1 MLRMD
6 GSGRAQ
12 KGDGPVLP
20 CGAQAGKPVPS
31 RYTAAMDPIEDTPR
45 PRNRHIYLLPNLLT
59 TCGLFSGFYAILAA
73 ASGHFDHACIA
84 IFVAGVFDGVDGRV
98 ARLTGTSSEFGV
110 QYDSLADLV
119 SFGMAP
125 ALVMYHWALVS
136 MKLDGTAAGKLG
148 WAAAF
153 LYVACAALRLA
164 RFNTQVGVVD
174 KRWFIG
180 LNSPSSAALMSAFI
194 WAMSDWG
201 FSGVEYRYL
210 ATGLT
215 VACGL
220 LMVSRIRYT
229 SFKGDRKSERV
240 PFWVMVLIVGFL
252 VALMIDPPRVLLA
265 VAVAYALS
273 GPAYWLYGK
282 VRPRPAA

>member
-1 MLRMD
+1 MEPTND
-6 GSGRAQ
+6 AQ
-12 KGDGPVLP
+12 P
-20 CGAQAGKPVPS
+20 
-31 RYTAAMDPIEDTPR
+31 

-73 ASGHFDHACIA
+73 ASGHFDHACMA

-98 ARLTGTSSEFGV
+98 ARMTGTSSEFGV

-125 ALVMYHWALVS
+125 ALVMYHWALAGMAV
-136 MKLDGTAAGKLG
+136 DGNLAAKIG
-148 WAAAF
+148 WGAAF

-180 LNSPSSAALMSAFI
+180 LNSPSSAALMTGFVWS
-194 WAMSDWG
+194 MSDFG
-201 FSGVEYRYL
+201 YSGVEFRYL
-210 ATGLT
+210 AAGLT
-215 VACGL
+215 VLCGL

-229 SFKGDRKSERV
+229 SFKGERKNERV
-240 PFWVMVLIVGFL
+240 PFWVMLLIVIFL
-252 VALMIDPPRVLLA
+252 VALLIDTPRVLLA
-265 VAVAYALS
+265 VAVAYAVS
-273 GPAYWLYGK
+273 GPLYWLWT
-282 VRPRPAA
+282 RARHARPAA

>member
-1 MLRMD
+1 ME
-6 GSGRAQ
+6 
-12 KGDGPVLP
+12 
-20 CGAQAGKPVPS
+20 PS
-31 RYTAAMDPIEDTPR
+31 DDIQR
-45 PRNRHIYLLPNLLT
+45 PRSRHIYLLPNLLT

-73 ASGHFDHACIA
+73 ASGHFEHACLA
-84 IFVAGVFDGVDGRV
+84 VFVAGVFDGVDGRV
-98 ARLTGTSSEFGV
+98 ARMTGTSSEFGV

-125 ALVMYHWALVS
+125 ALVMYHWALVD
-136 MKLDGTAAGKLG
+136 MKADGALAGKFG

-180 LNSPSSAALMSAFI
+180 LNSPSSAALM
-194 WAMSDWG
+194 MG
-201 FSGVEYRYL
+201 FVWSMEDFGYSGDSLRY
-210 ATGLT
+210 AAAALT

-229 SFKGDRKSERV
+229 SFKGDKSNERV
-240 PFWVMVLIVGFL
+240 PFWVMLLIVGFL
-252 VALMIDPPRVLLA
+252 VALLIATPQVLLT
-265 VAVAYALS
+265 VAAAYALS
-273 GPAYWLYGK
+273 GPLYWLWTKRGRRK
-282 VRPRPAA
+282 A

>member
-1 MLRMD
+1 MFYLAPAPAGKSG
-6 GSGRAQ
+6 GSG
-12 KGDGPVLP
+12 
-20 CGAQAGKPVPS
+20 
-31 RYTAAMDPIEDTPR
+31 YTAGMEPTNASPT

-73 ASGHFDHACIA
+73 ASGNFDQACIA
-84 IFVAGVFDGVDGRV
+84 VFVAGVFDGVDGRV

-136 MKLDGTAAGKLG
+136 MRTDGPLAGKLG

-180 LNSPSSAALMSAFI
+180 LNSPSAAAVMTAFV
-194 WAMSDWG
+194 WAMNDFG
-201 FSGVEYRYL
+201 YTGDTLRYA
-210 ATGLT
+210 ATALT

-220 LMVSRIRYT
+220 LMVSRLRYT
-229 SFKGDRKSERV
+229 SFKGDSKNDRV
-240 PFWVMVLIVGFL
+240 PFWVMLLIVGFL
-252 VALMIDPPRVLLA
+252 VALLIDPSRVLLT
-265 VAVAYALS
+265 VAVAYAVS
-273 GPAYWLYGK
+273 GPLYWLWHRARRK
-282 VRPRPAA
+282 HPA

>member
-1 MLRMD
+1 ME
-6 GSGRAQ
+6 
-12 KGDGPVLP
+12 
-20 CGAQAGKPVPS
+20 PS
-31 RYTAAMDPIEDTPR
+31 DDIQR
-45 PRNRHIYLLPNLLT
+45 PRSRHIYLLPNLLT

-73 ASGHFDHACIA
+73 ASGHFEHACLA
-84 IFVAGVFDGVDGRV
+84 VFVAGVFDGVDGRV
-98 ARLTGTSSEFGV
+98 ARMTGTSSEFGV

-125 ALVMYHWALVS
+125 ALVMYHWALVD
-136 MKLDGTAAGKLG
+136 MKADGALAGKFG

-180 LNSPSSAALMSAFI
+180 LNSPSSAALMMGFVWSMEDFGYSGDSLRYAAA
-194 WAMSDWG
+194 AM
-201 FSGVEYRYL
+201 
-210 ATGLT
+210 T

-229 SFKGDRKSERV
+229 SFKGDKSNERV
-240 PFWVMVLIVGFL
+240 PFWVMLLIVGFL
-252 VALMIDPPRVLLA
+252 VALLIATPQVLLT
-265 VAVAYALS
+265 VAAAYALS
-273 GPAYWLYGK
+273 GPLYWLWTKRGRRK
-282 VRPRPAA
+282 A